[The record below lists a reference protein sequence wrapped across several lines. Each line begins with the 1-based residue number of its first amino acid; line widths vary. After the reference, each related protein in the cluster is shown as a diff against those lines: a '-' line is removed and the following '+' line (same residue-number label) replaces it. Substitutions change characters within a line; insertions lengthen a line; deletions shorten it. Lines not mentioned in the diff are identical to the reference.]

1 VDKVYV
7 TKDELTKTLHTQREK
22 AGPFLSFLIV
32 LGLCVS
38 LIWAIPLVVFWM
50 IYFIVCIPFVFVDR
64 LFKRSK

>member
-1 VDKVYV
+1 MDKVYV
-7 TKDELTKTLHTQREK
+7 TKEELSKTLATQREK
-22 AGPFLSFLIV
+22 AGPFLSILVV

-50 IYFIVCIPFVFVDR
+50 LYFIMCIPFVFIDR